1 MEIWPEFVTEEQE
14 DKSTARGRCGV
25 LTGWE
30 TVIFELGD
38 DCDYEPGSVFET
50 ASLAP

>member
-1 MEIWPEFVTEEQE
+1 MKKWPEFVKEEDAVAPRAIALAE
-14 DKSTARGRCGV
+14 

-38 DCDYEPGSVFET
+38 DQEEGSSVLAT